1 MKIERTKNAAR
12 NIVFDGG
19 LKMFNLAMP
28 LIMRR
33 IILHYLGV
41 KYLGL
46 SGLFTSILSFLNLA
60 ELGVGGAMIFSM
72 YKPIAEDDTPTICA
86 LMRLYRT
93 FYRVIGLF
101 IAVVGLAI
109 TPFLSRL
116 VHGDVPEGISLYVL
130 YYMNLASTVLTYWLF
145 AYKNCLLHAHQ
156 RTDVGSKITLV
167 INIVLNIV
175 RVLVLILFQNY
186 YLYLGAQLVSQI
198 AENIIKSIV
207 VSRMYPNYTAKG
219 SLSKEQ
225 IKSITRRVRDLFTAK
240 FSGVILNSADTLV
253 ISSFLGLVDL
263 ALFQNYFYI
272 VNALRGLVYVVLA
285 ACKAG
290 IGNSLVT
297 ETTEKNFYDLRKLS
311 LMFNW
316 AVGLSSTVLLCVY
329 QPFMKIWMGEEYLL
343 DLGCMF
349 CFVLYF
355 YIYEINMLITVYKDA
370 AGIWHRDR
378 FRPLVASLVNL
389 GLNLATVQW
398 LGLYGVVLST
408 VVSIVLIELPW
419 LLHNLFHEVFPKHLL
434 WTYLKDLALYV
445 LASAASFGI
454 AWYLCSL
461 VHMGKWPTLI
471 LCAGISFLV
480 ANVIF
485 YLLFFRTRLFKD
497 SVRIVKKTIMR
508 KKMAGNENAPA

>member
-12 NIVFDGG
+12 NIVFDGA
-19 LKMFNLAMP
+19 LKLFNLAMP

-33 IILHYLGV
+33 IILNYLGV

-60 ELGVGGAMIFSM
+60 ELGVGAAMIFSM

-93 FYRVIGLF
+93 FYRVIGLV
-101 IAVVGLAI
+101 IAVIGLAI
-109 TPFLSRL
+109 TPFLTRL
-116 VHGDVPEGISLYVL
+116 VHSDLPNGVNLYIL
-130 YYMNLASTVLTYWLF
+130 YFMNLACTVLSYWLF

-167 INIVLNIV
+167 INIVLNVV

-186 YLYLGAQLVSQI
+186 YLYLGAQLISQI

-207 VSRMYPNYTAKG
+207 VSRMYPNYEPKG
-219 SLSKEQ
+219 KLPKE
-225 IKSITRRVRDLFTAK
+225 KVKDITHRVRDLFTAK

-253 ISSFLGLVDL
+253 ISSHLGLTPL
-263 ALFQNYFYI
+263 ALYQNYFYI
-272 VNALRGLVYVVLA
+272 VNALRGILYVFLS

-297 ETTEKNFYDLRKLS
+297 ESQEKNFYDLRKLS

-316 AVGLSSTVLLCVY
+316 VVSMSSVMLMCMY
-329 QPFMKIWMGEEYLL
+329 QPFMRIWMGEEYLL
-343 DLGCMF
+343 DTNCMF

-355 YIYEINMLITVYKDA
+355 YTYEINRLVNLYKDA
-370 AGIWHRDR
+370 AGIWHKDR

-408 VVSIVLIELPW
+408 VVSVVLIELPW
-419 LLHNLFHEVFPKHLL
+419 LIHNLFHEVFPTRYL
-434 WTYLKDLALYV
+434 WTYVKDLGLYIGATAV
-445 LASAASFGI
+445 AIVVS
-454 AWYLCSL
+454 WYLCGLYHTGEWS
-461 VHMGKWPTLI
+461 TLI
-471 LCAGISFLV
+471 LNACVSFAVTNLV
-480 ANVIF
+480 F
-485 YLLFFRTRLFKD
+485 FLLFSRTRLFRD
-497 SVRIVKKTIMR
+497 SLRIVKKTVLR
-508 KKMAGNENAPA
+508 RAGKDT

>member
-1 MKIERTKNAAR
+1 MKIERTRNAAR

-33 IILHYLGV
+33 IILYYLGV

-46 SGLFTSILSFLNLA
+46 SGLFTSIFSFLNLA

-93 FYRVIGLF
+93 FYRIIGLF

-109 TPFLSRL
+109 TPFLSNL

-156 RTDVGSKITLV
+156 RTDVGSKITII
-167 INIVLNIV
+167 INIVLNVV
-175 RVLVLILFQNY
+175 RVLVLVLFQNY

-207 VSRMYPNYTAKG
+207 VTRMYPNYSAKG
-219 SLSKEQ
+219 SLSKDK

-253 ISSFLGLVDL
+253 ISSHLGLLQL

-272 VNALRGLVYVVLA
+272 VNAIRGLVYVVLA

-297 ETTEKNFYDLRKLS
+297 ESVDKNFYDLRKLS
-311 LMFNW
+311 LLFNW
-316 AVGLSSTVLLCVY
+316 VVGLCSTVLLCVY
-329 QPFMKIWMGEEYLL
+329 QPFMRIWMGEEYLL
-343 DLGCMF
+343 NISCMF

-355 YIYEINMLITVYKDA
+355 YVYEINMLITVYKDA
-370 AGIWHRDR
+370 AGIWHKDR
-378 FRPLVASLVNL
+378 FRPLVASLTNL
-389 GLNLATVQW
+389 GLNLITVQW

-408 VVSIVLIELPW
+408 VVSVVVIEFPW
-419 LLHNLFHEVFPKHLL
+419 LLHNLFHEVFPKE
-434 WTYLKDLALYV
+434 YLRKYLTDLGLYIGGTALSF
-445 LASAASFGI
+445 LAS
-454 AWYLCSL
+454 WYLCKL
-461 VHMGKWPTLI
+461 YHLGKWPTLI
-471 LCAGISFLV
+471 LNAAVSFLV
-480 ANVIF
+480 FNLVF
-485 YLLFFRTRLFKD
+485 YLMFSRTKLFKD
-497 SVRIVKKTIMR
+497 SVRIVKKTILR
-508 KKMAGNENAPA
+508 KKYKEA

>member
-33 IILHYLGV
+33 IILYYLGV

-109 TPFLSRL
+109 TPFLQNL
-116 VHGDVPEGISLYVL
+116 VHGDVPSEINLYVL

-167 INIVLNIV
+167 INIVLNLV
-175 RVLVLILFQNY
+175 RVFVLVVFHSY
-186 YLYLGAQLVSQI
+186 YLYLGAQLISQI

-207 VSRMYPNYTAKG
+207 VTKMYPHYSAKG
-219 SLSKEQ
+219 SLSKDK
-225 IKSITRRVRDLFTAK
+225 IRSITHRVRDLFTAK

-253 ISSFLGLVDL
+253 ISSHLGLLPL

-297 ETTEKNFYDLRKLS
+297 ESVDKNFYDLRKLS
-311 LMFNW
+311 LLFNW
-316 AVGLSSTVLLCVY
+316 VVGLCSAILLCVY
-329 QPFMKIWMGEEYLL
+329 QPFMRIWMGEDYLL

-355 YIYEINMLITVYKDA
+355 YVYEINMLITVYKDA
-370 AGIWHRDR
+370 AGIWHKDR
-378 FRPLVASLVNL
+378 FRPLVASLTNL

-408 VVSIVLIELPW
+408 VVSVVLIELPW
-419 LLHNLFHEVFPKHLL
+419 LLHNLFHEVFPPHLL
-434 WTYLKDLALYV
+434 WTYLKDMASYIGAAAL
-445 LASAASFGI
+445 SFLI
-454 AWYLCSL
+454 SWYLCGL
-461 VHMGKWPTLI
+461 YHTGNWGTLI
-471 LCAGISFLV
+471 LNGGVSFLV
-480 ANVIF
+480 TNLIF
-485 YLLFFRTRLFKD
+485 FLLFFRTRLFKD
-497 SVRIVKKTIMR
+497 SLRIVKKTILR
-508 KKMAGNENAPA
+508 KKYKEA